1 MIKNK
6 NLRMYEALAH
16 DVAMDAA
23 ERRELTPEQREVSR
37 RLLAFAHARLDQLE
51 HADSQRNRN
60 VRPAIKAM
68 ERPSMLQRLAVVF
81 ATHPDAVLAFRD
93 FERLS
98 DDDLRSALED
108 AESMLERMV

>member
-6 NLRMYEALAH
+6 SLRVYEQLAH
-16 DVAMDAA
+16 EAAMDAA
-23 ERRELTPEQREVSR
+23 ERRDLTPNQRDISR
-37 RLLAFAHARLDQLE
+37 RMHELAHARLQE
-51 HADSQRNRN
+51 MERADAKATK
-60 VRPAIKAM
+60 VRGAIRAM
-68 ERPSMLQRLAVVF
+68 DRPSMLQRLSEIF
-81 ATHPDAVLAFRD
+81 SLRSDSVLAFRN